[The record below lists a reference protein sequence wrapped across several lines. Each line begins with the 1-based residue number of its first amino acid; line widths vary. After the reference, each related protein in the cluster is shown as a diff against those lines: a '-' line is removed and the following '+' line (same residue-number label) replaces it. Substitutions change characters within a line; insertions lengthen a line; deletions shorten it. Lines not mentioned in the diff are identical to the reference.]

1 MKYIDHHVHTRYS
14 FDSEAS
20 IEEYLINGKRMGLQ
34 YIIFTDHQDFGT
46 NEKNFVPL
54 IDYGEYIHTMEKLEK
69 EYQLPINIGVE
80 IGYEKDHKGEIRSFL
95 NKYPIDFVIA
105 SIHYGDGGDFYEGS
119 FFNGMNRRE
128 SYGRYFELVLEMVEN
143 FHDYDVVGHLDYI
156 TRYGPF
162 KNRYYEYQEY
172 KDIIDRILKA
182 IIKNNK
188 GIEVN
193 TSGLREKEGR
203 LYPKVELLERY
214 KELGG
219 RVITIGSDAHSS
231 EGYYAGLKEA
241 KGLLKSLGYNK
252 IYYFENRIGIT
263 IDI

>member
-1 MKYIDHHVHTRYS
+1 LKYIDHHVHTRYS

-20 IEEYLINGKRMGLQ
+20 IEEYLINGKKMDLE

-46 NEKNFVPL
+46 NEKNYVPL
-54 IDYGEYIHTMEKLEK
+54 IDYDEYIHTMKKLEK
-69 EYQLPINIGVE
+69 RYQLPIKIGVE
-80 IGYEKDHKGEIRSFL
+80 IGYEKEHKGEISNFL

-119 FFNGMNRRE
+119 FFKEKNRKE
-128 SYGRYFELVLEMVEN
+128 SYRRYFELILEMVEN
-143 FHDYDVVGHLDYI
+143 FQDYDVVGHLDFI

-162 KNRYYEYQEY
+162 KERYYEYVEY
-172 KDIIDRILKA
+172 KELIDIILKT

-188 GIEVN
+188 GVELN
-193 TSGLREKEGR
+193 TSGLRQGEKR
-203 LYPKVELLERY
+203 IYPKIEVLKRY

-219 RVITIGSDAHSS
+219 SVITIGSDAHFNQDYCA
-231 EGYYAGLKEA
+231 GYKEA
-241 KGLLKSLGYNK
+241 KSLLKSLGYNK
-252 IYYFENRIGIT
+252 IYYFENRIGKA